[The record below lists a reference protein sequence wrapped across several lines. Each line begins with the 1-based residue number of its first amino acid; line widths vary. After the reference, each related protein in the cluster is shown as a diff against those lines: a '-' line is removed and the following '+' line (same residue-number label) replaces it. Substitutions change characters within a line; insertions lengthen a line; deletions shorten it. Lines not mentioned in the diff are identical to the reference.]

1 MVNMEEVNNVNMEEV
16 NRGNMEEVESDL
28 RKERNNIGIRAAG
41 DLLSGNN
48 HQNLIIRAL

>member
-1 MVNMEEVNNVNMEEV
+1 MVNMEEVNKVNMEEV

-28 RKERNNIGIRAAG
+28 RKERN
-41 DLLSGNN
+41 DTLLSGNN